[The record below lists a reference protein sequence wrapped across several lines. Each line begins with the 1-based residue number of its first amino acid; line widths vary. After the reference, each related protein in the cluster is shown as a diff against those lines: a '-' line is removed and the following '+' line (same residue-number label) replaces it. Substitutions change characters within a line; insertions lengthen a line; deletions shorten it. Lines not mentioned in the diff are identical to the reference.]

1 MADEKEIIEEEIY
14 EYYKNKDAKSDA
26 EDDFSPIT
34 TEYSENKDEE
44 KTESAEKP
52 KKTLNGEKI
61 SAFLDILSDKTKSVL
76 EFLKKQCVRFYEFI
90 MPKIKDILS
99 DRKKRS
105 VLYVVCAF
113 VAGGLIGMITGF
125 IIPKNADKVAAITEK
140 LQDRNEVYGEL
151 AEDNDR
157 LNEKVDELYDER
169 AERKAELNAIIDY
182 ESMRD
187 ETADKYDE
195 LSARLDEVQAEI
207 ASKQEEADKLNTE
220 IALSG
225 NGEITLTPGI
235 YTVGKHIA
243 VGEYSVTGKGS
254 LLVSDSENKLRIN
267 TKLSSAGYKCGLSEG
282 DTIKLET
289 SAKFNPEN

>member
-14 EYYKNKDAKSDA
+14 EYYKNIGDKSDE

-34 TEYSENKDEE
+34 PKDKADKDEAKTD
-44 KTESAEKP
+44 KTEKLKKAIEK
-52 KKTLNGEKI
+52 EKI
-61 SAFLDILSDKTKSVL
+61 SAFLYMLSDKTKSVW
-76 EFLKKQCVRFYEFI
+76 EFLKRQCLRFYEFI
-90 MPKIKDILS
+90 IPRIKDILS

-113 VAGGLIGMITGF
+113 IAGGLIGMFTGF
-125 IIPKNADKVAAITEK
+125 IIPKNADKADEIMEK
-140 LQDRNEVYGEL
+140 LKDSNEVYISL

-169 AERKAELNAIIDY
+169 AERKSELNTITDY
-182 ESMRD
+182 EDMRD
-187 ETADKYDE
+187 ETSDKYDE
-195 LSARLDEVQAEI
+195 LSARFDNLQSEI

-254 LLVSDSENKLRIN
+254 LLVSDKENKLRIN

-282 DTIKLET
+282 DTIKLEA